1 MGRKFSVVPH
11 CAMFQLATNDPRTGP
26 PENHVIHPKI
36 LRPPAQAKNK
46 MTGLLKL

>member
-1 MGRKFSVVPH
+1 
-11 CAMFQLATNDPRTGP
+11 MFQLATNDPRTGP

-36 LRPPAQAKNK
+36 LPPPPAQVKNK